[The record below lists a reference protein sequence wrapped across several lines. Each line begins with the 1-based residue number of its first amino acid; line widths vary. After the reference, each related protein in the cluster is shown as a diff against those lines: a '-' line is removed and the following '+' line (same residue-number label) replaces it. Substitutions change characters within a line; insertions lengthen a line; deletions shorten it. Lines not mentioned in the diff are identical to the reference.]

1 MVFWG
6 QIRVDETKL
15 LPTITWPNF
24 IFSQL
29 FVWFGADNGQTC
41 LPIGWTSE
49 FWPMF
54 EPTDITLPHFIFGPL
69 FKHNYQIAGEQNYQI
84 WLLMDQMSDSEQC
97 SNHLQPDIISLL
109 VNFSCALGQIMT
121 RYDFLWARRVIL
133 SNVQINFKMTKFN
146 FSLTHHVQGWDSGL
160 K

>member
-15 LPTITWPNF
+15 AQTITLPNF
-24 IFSQL
+24 IFSQP
-29 FVWFGADNGQTC
+29 FAWFEAMSSYRLDE
-41 LPIGWTSE
+41 W

-54 EPTDITLPHFIFGPL
+54 ELTHNFTSFHFWSTFQ
-69 FKHNYQIAGEQNYQI
+69 HNYQIAGEHNYQI
-84 WLLMDQMSDSEQC
+84 WLPMDQMSDSE
-97 SNHLQPDIISLL
+97 NRQPDIISLL

-133 SNVQINFKMTKFN
+133 RNVQINSNLTKFY
-146 FSLTHHVQGWDSGL
+146 FLLTHHVQGWESWDSDL